1 MDRSQEGE
9 AAAVADV
16 EGFAGDAFDLLESAE
31 VGMGNIEDVDV
42 IADAGSVGRGV
53 VRAEDIGVRQAAGG
67 GIEDAGND
75 VSFDAMMLAAF
86 LGGSSGVEIAEG
98 DVVESGIE
106 LVIGENLFEYEL
118 GFSVGVDGR
127 LAMVF
132 GNRNDFGFA
141 ISGGGGRKNE
151 LLDAV
156 AGDGIEQ
163 VHTAG
168 DVGGVENT
176 GLADGFC
183 DEGLGGEVHDRV
195 HFVLGGDAL
204 PVRALNESNT

>member
-1 MDRSQEGE
+1 MGGFPAESTLEFFLAGDQHCGITGAAWAQFARNLAAGDVLRRIDDFQDGE

-31 VGMGNIEDVDV
+31 VGIGNIEDVDV

-53 VRAEDIGVRQAAGG
+53 VRAEDIDVRQAAGG

-106 LVIGENLFEYEL
+106 LVIGEMNFLTPWRVTASSRFTPQATL
-118 GFSVGVDGR
+118 
-127 LAMVF
+127 
-132 GNRNDFGFA
+132 
-141 ISGGGGRKNE
+141 
-151 LLDAV
+151 V
-156 AGDGIEQ
+156 A
-163 VHTAG
+163 
-168 DVGGVENT
+168 
-176 GLADGFC
+176 
-183 DEGLGGEVHDRV
+183 
-195 HFVLGGDAL
+195 
-204 PVRALNESNT
+204 